1 MSELL
6 SLLRENQV
14 KYCVDHEHFE
24 LGKVFVQSM
33 VDSVYQSRK
42 VLAVWSEGYAS
53 SRYCMQEL
61 DYAIQR
67 SFQNG
72 DCSVIVIRLDETD
85 RKKLPKPL
93 RARTFLDY
101 SDSVERKGWE
111 KRLITHLKGSD
122 QKNNVITTIVWL
134 ELWELLA
141 ILYADLANNNPPRLS
156 PHRNE
161 IRLFA
166 RRRQT
171 QMASSAHFIFSSVLF
186 CFV

>member
-67 SFQNG
+67 SFQNS
-72 DCSVIVIRLDETD
+72 DCSVIVIRLDKTD